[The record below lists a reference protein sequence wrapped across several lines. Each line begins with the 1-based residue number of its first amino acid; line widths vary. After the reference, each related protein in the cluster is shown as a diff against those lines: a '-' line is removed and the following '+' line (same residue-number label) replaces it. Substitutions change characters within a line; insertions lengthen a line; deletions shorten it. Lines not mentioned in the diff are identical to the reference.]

1 MKKIVRLTE
10 AQITRIFRRM
20 LMEEETPSFVG
31 VDLTKDYA
39 EGSTPQKTDGTKP
52 APVTGGRRS
61 GGSRRGGSTT
71 SWTQAPTCDEMKTG
85 TKEMKREMKDGCVT
99 TVQDRLKQMGFT
111 EVGISDGKFGTN
123 TENAVKNLQGKNS
136 LTQSGIVDKQTYEIL
151 FPTEKA
157 KTIQDYV
164 QGTSASSGYVDPS
177 TGY

>member
-71 SWTQAPTCDEMKTG
+71 SWTQAPTCD
-85 TKEMKREMKDGCVT
+85 EMKREMKDGCVT